1 MAQFVS
7 HFAMRRADSVL
18 YRCSVG
24 AQTLWRH
31 QMTFSR
37 RSFIKTTMGA
47 IALPSLTPIASVF
60 AHNHSP
66 EWKTYEVVTE
76 LSLAGAAN
84 QATQSWIPLPLIADT
99 NYFKTVS
106 IKTETSARTSIVKS
120 TSGQAQMIWAEWNE
134 GSADRT
140 MKVTTT
146 ISTRERNTKFGKPDA
161 ALKLSKEELAFW
173 TKGTDLLPTDGI
185 VRQRAL
191 EITKSLPKN
200 ASDID
205 KAKAIYNWVVENTF
219 RNPKTRGCGVG
230 DVKMMLETN
239 NLGGK
244 CADLNAVYVAL
255 TRAAGV
261 PARDVYG
268 IRVADSSRG
277 YKSLGKG
284 GDISK
289 AQHCRAEFFAKGH
302 GWIAVDPA
310 DVRKVILEE
319 SGGLPIN
326 DPKVVAIRDYL
337 FGNWEMNW
345 MAYNYDHDLLL
356 PGSQLGDAGKI
367 GYLMYPQ
374 AEIKG
379 NRVDSLDPDNF
390 KYKITSKLIA

>member
-1 MAQFVS
+1 MS
-7 HFAMRRADSVL
+7 I
-18 YRCSVG
+18 
-24 AQTLWRH
+24 
-31 QMTFSR
+31 SR
-37 RSFIKTTMGA
+37 RSFIKTAAGA
-47 IALPSLTPIASVF
+47 MALPTLSPIASVF
-60 AHNHSP
+60 AQSGSD
-66 EWKTYEVVTE
+66 WKTYEVVMDVAVDA
-76 LSLAGAAN
+76 AGNAA
-84 QATQSWIPLPLIADT
+84 QAWLPLPLIADT
-99 NYFKTVS
+99 NYFKTLS
-106 IKTETSARTSIVKS
+106 IKTETSAKTSIVKS
-120 TSGQAQMIWAEWNE
+120 QSGQAQMLWAEWAE
-134 GSADRT
+134 GSIDRT
-140 MKVTTT
+140 VKVITT
-146 ISTRERNTKFGKPDA
+146 ISTRERVSKFSKPDA
-161 ALKLSKEELAFW
+161 KLRLSKEEKVFW
-173 TKGTDLLPTDGI
+173 TKGTELLPIDGI

-191 EITKSLPKN
+191 EITNVLPKN

-205 KAKAIYNWVVENTF
+205 KSKAIYNWVVENTF

-255 TRAAGV
+255 SRAAGI

-289 AQHCRAEFFAKGH
+289 AQHCRAEFYANGF
-302 GWIAVDPA
+302 GWVAVDPA

-319 SGGLPIN
+319 AGGLPIN

-345 MAYNYDHDLLL
+345 MAYNYDHDLVL
-356 PGSQLGDAGKI
+356 PGSQLGAAGKI

-374 AEIKG
+374 GEVKG
-379 NRVDSLDPDNF
+379 NRSDSLDPDNF
-390 KYKITSKLIA
+390 KYKITSKFVA

>member
-1 MAQFVS
+1 
-7 HFAMRRADSVL
+7 
-18 YRCSVG
+18 
-24 AQTLWRH
+24 
-31 QMTFSR
+31 MTFSR
-37 RSFIKTTMGA
+37 RSFIKTTLGA
-47 IALPSLTPIASVF
+47 AALPTLSPIAS
-60 AHNHSP
+60 ALAQTLTN

-76 LSLAGAAN
+76 VSLANAAN
-84 QATQSWIPLPLIADT
+84 LATQSWIPLPLMADT

-106 IKTETSARTSIVKS
+106 IKTETSAKTSLVKS
-120 TSGQAQMIWAEWNE
+120 NSGQAQFLWAEWNE
-134 GSADRT
+134 NSSDRT
-140 MKVTTT
+140 IKVTTV
-146 ISTRERNTKFGKPDA
+146 ISTRERNQQLKKADP
-161 ALKLSKEELAFW
+161 ALKLSKEEQAFW

-200 ASDID
+200 ATDIE
-205 KAKAIYNWVVENTF
+205 KAKAIYNWVVDNTF
-219 RNPKTRGCGVG
+219 RNPKTRGCGAG

-268 IRVADSSRG
+268 IRVADSARG

-289 AQHCRAEFFAKGH
+289 AQHCRAEFFAKGF
-302 GWIAVDPA
+302 GWVAVDPA

-319 SGGLPIN
+319 SGGLPIT
-326 DPKVVAIRDYL
+326 DAKVVAIRDYL

-356 PGSQLGDAGKI
+356 PGSKLGDAGKI

-379 NRVDSLDPDNF
+379 NRTDSLDPDNF
-390 KYKITSKLIA
+390 KYKITSKLVA

>member
-1 MAQFVS
+1 M
-7 HFAMRRADSVL
+7 M
-18 YRCSVG
+18 
-24 AQTLWRH
+24 
-31 QMTFSR
+31 FSR
-37 RSFIKTTMGA
+37 RSFIKTTLGA
-47 IALPSLTPIASVF
+47 VALPTLNPIAS
-60 AHNHSP
+60 ALAQRAAN

-76 LSLAGAAN
+76 VSLANAAN
-84 QATQSWIPLPLIADT
+84 LATQSWIPLPLIADT
-99 NYFKTVS
+99 SYFKTVS
-106 IKTETSARTSIVKS
+106 IKTESSAKTSLVKS
-120 TSGQAQMIWAEWNE
+120 NSGQAQFLWAEWGEN
-134 GSADRT
+134 SSDRT
-140 MKVTTT
+140 IKITTV
-146 ISTRERNTKFGKPDA
+146 ISTRERNQQLKKADP
-161 ALKLSKEELAFW
+161 ALKLSKEEQVFW

-185 VRQRAL
+185 VRERAL

-219 RNPKTRGCGVG
+219 RNPKTRGCGAG

-268 IRVADSSRG
+268 IRVADSARG

-289 AQHCRAEFFAKGH
+289 AQHCRAEFFAKGF
-302 GWIAVDPA
+302 GWVAVDPA

-319 SGGLPIN
+319 SGGLPIT
-326 DPKVVAIRDYL
+326 DAKVVAIRDYL

-356 PGSQLGDAGKI
+356 PGSKLGDAGKI

-379 NRVDSLDPDNF
+379 NRADSLDPDNF
-390 KYKITSKLIA
+390 KYKITSKLVA

>member
-1 MAQFVS
+1 
-7 HFAMRRADSVL
+7 
-18 YRCSVG
+18 
-24 AQTLWRH
+24 
-31 QMTFSR
+31 MTFSR

-47 IALPSLTPIASVF
+47 IALPSLSPIASVF

-106 IKTETSARTSIVKS
+106 IKTESTARTSIVKS
-120 TSGQAQMIWAEWNE
+120 NSGQAQMLWAEWNE
-134 GSADRT
+134 GSGDRT
-140 MKVTTT
+140 IKVTTT
-146 ISTRERNTKFGKPDA
+146 ISTRERNTKFGKADA

-219 RNPKTRGCGVG
+219 RNPKTRGCGAG

-268 IRVADSSRG
+268 IRVADSGRG

-289 AQHCRAEFFAKGH
+289 AQHCRAEFFAKGY

-326 DPKVVAIRDYL
+326 DLKVVAIRDYL

-356 PGSQLGDAGKI
+356 PGSQLGDTGKI

>member
-1 MAQFVS
+1 
-7 HFAMRRADSVL
+7 
-18 YRCSVG
+18 
-24 AQTLWRH
+24 
-31 QMTFSR
+31 MTFSR
-37 RSFIKTTMGA
+37 RSFIKTTLGA
-47 IALPSLTPIASVF
+47 AALPTLSPIAS
-60 AHNHSP
+60 ALAQTLTN

-76 LSLAGAAN
+76 VSLANGAN
-84 QATQSWIPLPLIADT
+84 LATQSWIPLPLMADT

-106 IKTETSARTSIVKS
+106 IKTETSAKTSLVKS
-120 TSGQAQMIWAEWNE
+120 NSGQAQFLWAEWNE
-134 GSADRT
+134 NSSDRT
-140 MKVTTT
+140 IKVTTV
-146 ISTRERNTKFGKPDA
+146 ISTRERNQQLKKADP
-161 ALKLSKEELAFW
+161 ALKLSKEEQAFW

-200 ASDID
+200 ATDID

-219 RNPKTRGCGVG
+219 RNPKTRGCGAG

-268 IRVADSSRG
+268 IRVADSARG

-289 AQHCRAEFFAKGH
+289 AQHCRAEFFAKGF
-302 GWIAVDPA
+302 GWVAVDPA

-319 SGGLPIN
+319 SGGLPIT
-326 DPKVVAIRDYL
+326 DAKVVAIRDYL

-356 PGSQLGDAGKI
+356 PGSKLGDAGKI

-379 NRVDSLDPDNF
+379 NRTDSLDPDNF
-390 KYKITSKLIA
+390 KYKITSKLVA